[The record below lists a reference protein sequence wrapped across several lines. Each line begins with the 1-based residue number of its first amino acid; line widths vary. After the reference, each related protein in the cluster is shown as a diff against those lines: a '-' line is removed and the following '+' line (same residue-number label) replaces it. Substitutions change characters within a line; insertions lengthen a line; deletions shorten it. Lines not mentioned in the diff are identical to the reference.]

1 MHWSTRDTELD
12 YDVDYSMYTYYLGL
26 FLLLHFF
33 VIRIEITSL
42 IFMIWYNVSFILNY
56 IENEWL

>member
-26 FLLLHFF
+26 FLLLHF
-33 VIRIEITSL
+33 VICIEITFL
-42 IFMIWYNVSFILNY
+42 IYMI
-56 IENEWL
+56 

>member
-26 FLLLHFF
+26 FLLLHL
-33 VIRIEITSL
+33 IRIEITSL
-42 IFMIWYNVSFILNY
+42 IHMI
-56 IENEWL
+56 